1 MPNPSTD
8 RCGGSR
14 SRRRSGSEVRSA
26 TSLVRAGHD
35 PGNRQLVLNV
45 HKKRRIWEPPLPDLV
60 GMMAHYAGNSRHN
73 RPSCRLEIPVRSR
86 YLEFMCQ
93 QVLVRFGNPA
103 ILHAQRP
110 TGGTVRM
117 WWSPPY
123 TQSTAKPGST
133 TKIVAN
139 VNLCRWRVE
148 CCVWGEAT
156 ELKRPAKPGAERAG
170 GG

>member
-1 MPNPSTD
+1 
-8 RCGGSR
+8 
-14 SRRRSGSEVRSA
+14 
-26 TSLVRAGHD
+26 
-35 PGNRQLVLNV
+35 
-45 HKKRRIWEPPLPDLV
+45 
-60 GMMAHYAGNSRHN
+60 MMALCAGNSRHN

-133 TKIVAN
+133 TQISALRAQV
-139 VNLCRWRVE
+139 RVR
-148 CCVWGEAT
+148 VDGTREAAQAPS
-156 ELKRPAKPGAERAG
+156 EQFR
-170 GG
+170 